1 MPHNLISAQETPVP
15 LPKFQMAPR
24 FKILISSGSK
34 KGTQIYFFSLK
45 NPGKRTLLPGPLW
58 RKTTLYRAFCISLK
72 NLIKIP
78 LNKKAVRKKYPSI
91 SPKAGPLWKQMPIL
105 EPYLTYLSGLPVKEP
120 SLTVSFVE
128 SLAEGCP
135 APRALL
141 HSSFKVPGIR
151 APTPDSRFRSVLKGP
166 LWKVYIHV
174 VEIPNLH
181 FP

>member
-1 MPHNLISAQETPVP
+1 MHLGFTDRSFVPHNLISAQETPVP

-78 LNKKAVRKKYPSI
+78 LNKKAVRKKRPPMFPKSGAPIEADAHFQALLTISFEVPSKGAL
-91 SPKAGPLWKQMPIL
+91 PQGPLYGIPRREMP
-105 EPYLTYLSGLPVKEP
+105 
-120 SLTVSFVE
+120 
-128 SLAEGCP
+128 
-135 APRALL
+135 
-141 HSSFKVPGIR
+141 
-151 APTPDSRFRSVLKGP
+151 RS
-166 LWKVYIHV
+166 
-174 VEIPNLH
+174 
-181 FP
+181 